1 MQVSKTL
8 LALGVAAA
16 LLVGC
21 KKQDEAAAEAAAA
34 TTDAS
39 IEQAEAAKKVG

>member
-21 KKQDEAAAEAAAA
+21 KKQDEAAAEAEPLADDGAKG
-34 TTDAS
+34 AS
-39 IEQAEAAKKVG
+39 RRVH